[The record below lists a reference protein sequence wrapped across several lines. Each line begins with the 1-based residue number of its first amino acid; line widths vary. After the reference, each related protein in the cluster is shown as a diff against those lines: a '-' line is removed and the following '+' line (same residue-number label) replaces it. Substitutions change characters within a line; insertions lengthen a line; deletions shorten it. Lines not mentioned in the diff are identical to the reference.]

1 MEMGYI
7 LIFKMPELKIPSLFP
22 PSSSSQTLPP
32 SANNSSGTE
41 DTHPTLPKRDIFS
54 LPAKSGPCSSQSMS
68 NTSKKKTAVLAIWKC
83 GIP

>member
-41 DTHPTLPKRDIFS
+41 DIPHFLRETFSVFLPNR
-54 LPAKSGPCSSQSMS
+54 A
-68 NTSKKKTAVLAIWKC
+68 LAHLRV
-83 GIP
+83 